1 MDAVTQSVIVVIAHP
16 IAGNPS
22 QFAVERALKSME
34 LDWRVLSFDVRPDD
48 VPAALQGFAV
58 TGIAG
63 VLIDPSLQAAA
74 SDWYQATGAEESG
87 TIDCLYRDEARKFVG
102 VNQQRRWLSDLIG
115 QTPSEDSEAGGRIW
129 FGESLSDSVV
139 DRDSFP
145 SEPAFVPVDP
155 ETIKDIKWIALSEGV
170 NGPVELEVDEW
181 PENDGAVHVID
192 LTSGRFLADHPELS
206 AIAAL
211 GYRTINICDRKIG
224 VLQRCL
230 QRWTGSGPSADVLRD
245 AIEEY
250 LGV

>member
-1 MDAVTQSVIVVIAHP
+1 
-16 IAGNPS
+16 
-22 QFAVERALKSME
+22 
-34 LDWRVLSFDVRPDD
+34 
-48 VPAALQGFAV
+48 
-58 TGIAG
+58 
-63 VLIDPSLQAAA
+63 
-74 SDWYQATGAEESG
+74 
-87 TIDCLYRDEARKFVG
+87 LYRDEARKFVG

-115 QTPSEDSEAGGRIW
+115 QTPSEDSDAERRIW
-129 FGESLSDSVV
+129 LGETLSDSVV

-145 SEPAFVPVDP
+145 SEPAFVPVDA

-192 LTSGRFLADHPELS
+192 LTSGRFLADHPDLS
-206 AIAAL
+206 AIAEL

-230 QRWTGSGPSADVLRD
+230 QRWTGSEPSAEVLRD